1 MFADHFHRMTK
12 LFEAATAEFTAS
24 ALRQIMN
31 ANAITGRDV
40 PDLAANFLDPTRDF
54 VPERYR

>member
-1 MFADHFHRMTK
+1 
-12 LFEAATAEFTAS
+12 
-24 ALRQIMN
+24 MN